1 MAHTWSFANNGS
13 DYIRW
18 YWSMLLFL
26 PYAIYHAWVYYN
38 LNYQTKTWHFGI
50 HTILLQFVL
59 SILMLESVGLRW
71 IYWLYS
77 LASYISIKTVHVH
90 VQYTL
95 SVHSHF

>member
-13 DYIRW
+13 DYTRW
-18 YWSMLLFL
+18 YWSMLLFS
-26 PYAIYHAWVYYN
+26 AWVYYN

-59 SILMLESVGLRW
+59 SILMLESVDLRW

-77 LASYISIKTVHVH
+77 LASYISYKTVHI
-90 VQYTL
+90 QYTL
-95 SVHSHF
+95 SVYSHF

>member
-13 DYIRW
+13 DYTRW

-26 PYAIYHAWVYYN
+26 PYTIYHAWVYYN

-59 SILMLESVGLRW
+59 SILMLESVGLRC